1 MRYLKKFR
9 MYESNQTIEDLCQ
22 KFGIENY
29 TINSDGTISVNSGVM
44 LMKTAG
50 DTINFNDEDFSEK
63 LPLKFKSVN
72 GSFIIANNGLTTLE
86 GCPEIVGDNFLC
98 NANELESLV
107 GGPKKVMGNYD
118 CSFNK
123 LESLD
128 GVATWIGGKLMCNS
142 NQIKIVTVQHLFQ
155 ITEATFFFNPV
166 DEVRKLFGD
175 FTTFKRSLE
184 WDYFREPNLIRLRE
198 FREAC
203 LDEGIEVPNS
213 IEGYEYI

>member
-1 MRYLKKFR
+1 
-9 MYESNQTIEDLCQ
+9 MYESNQTIEELCQ

-29 TINSDGTISVNSGVM
+29 TINSDDTVSVDGGVM

-50 DTINFNDEDFSEK
+50 DTLNFTDEDFGDK
-63 LPLKFKSVN
+63 LPLNFKNVN
-72 GSFIIANNGLTTLE
+72 GPFIISNNGLTTLE
-86 GCPEIVGDNFLC
+86 GCPQTVEGNFIC
-98 NANELESLV
+98 VTNELESLV
-107 GGPKKVMGNYD
+107 GGPKKVIGDYD

-123 LESLD
+123 LSSLD
-128 GVATWIGGKLMCNS
+128 GVATWIGGRLMCNS
-142 NQIKIVTVQHLFQ
+142 NQIKIVTTGHLYQ

-203 LDEGIEVPNS
+203 ADEGIEVPDS
-213 IEGYEYI
+213 IEGYRYI